1 MSAPSRVRPSVP
13 SPKRFHPSA
22 MTSPTDTDAP
32 LSAYE
37 KAPSD
42 GSTLDPRCVPKTL
55 DGEPPVGDEIVRPSY
70 PEEDDRNWG
79 FLFERQ
85 MTMLPGRAGAAYL
98 RGVHTLGMTAE
109 RIPALADLSA
119 ALERTGGWKVARIPG
134 LLHERDFFTLLSRR
148 LFPSTDYIRGSSEL
162 DYTPA
167 PDLFHDIF
175 GHMPMLTE
183 PAFADFYQLFG
194 QAALSAEGVD
204 RQSLE
209 RLHWFA
215 VEFGLIRDPDEIRIF
230 GAGVLSSKDEVLH
243 ALEHAEQRPFSI
255 DAVIGQDYEVW
266 HLQPVLFVLESF
278 DQLVTEFRTWAAGR
292 GLLPAA

>member
-1 MSAPSRVRPSVP
+1 
-13 SPKRFHPSA
+13 

-42 GSTLDPRCVPKTL
+42 GSALDPRCVPQTL
-55 DGEPPVGDEIVRPSY
+55 DGEPPVGAEIAY
-70 PEEDDRNWG
+70 PDYPDTDQRNWG
-79 FLFERQ
+79 FLFDRQ
-85 MTMLPGRAGAAYL
+85 MEMLPGRAGAAYL
-98 RGVHTLGMTAE
+98 RGVGTLGMTSE
-109 RIPALADLSA
+109 RIPALADLSD
-119 ALERTGGWKVARIPG
+119 ALERTGGWRVARIPG

-148 LFPSTDYIRGSSEL
+148 LFPSTDYIRGSDEL

-194 QAALSAEGVD
+194 QAALTATGVD

-243 ALEHAEQRPFSI
+243 ALDTAEQRPFSI
-255 DAVIGQDYEVW
+255 GAVIDQDYEVW

-278 DQLVTEFRTWAAGR
+278 DQLVREFRAWAAER
-292 GLLPAA
+292 DLLPAEA

>member
-1 MSAPSRVRPSVP
+1 
-13 SPKRFHPSA
+13 
-22 MTSPTDTDAP
+22 MTSPTDTDAL

-42 GSTLDPRCVPKTL
+42 GSALDPRCVPQTL
-55 DGEPPVGDEIVRPSY
+55 DGEPPVGAEIAY
-70 PEEDDRNWG
+70 PDYPDTDQRNWG
-79 FLFERQ
+79 FLFDRQ
-85 MTMLPGRAGAAYL
+85 MEMLPGRAGAAYL
-98 RGVHTLGMTAE
+98 RGVGTLGMTSE
-109 RIPALADLSA
+109 RIPALADLSD
-119 ALERTGGWKVARIPG
+119 ALERTGGWRVARIPG

-148 LFPSTDYIRGSSEL
+148 LFPSTDYIRGSDEL

-194 QAALSAEGVD
+194 QAALTATGVD

-243 ALEHAEQRPFSI
+243 ALDTAEQRPFSI
-255 DAVIGQDYEVW
+255 GAVIDQDYEVW

-278 DQLVTEFRTWAAGR
+278 DQLVREFRAWAAER
-292 GLLPAA
+292 DLLPAEA